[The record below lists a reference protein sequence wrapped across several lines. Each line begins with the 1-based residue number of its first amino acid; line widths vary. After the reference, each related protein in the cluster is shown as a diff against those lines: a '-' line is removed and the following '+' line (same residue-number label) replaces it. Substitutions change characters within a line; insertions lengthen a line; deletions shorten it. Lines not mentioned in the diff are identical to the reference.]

1 MTVGK
6 IKKRDGR
13 IVDFDKQKI
22 VSAIFKAAKSVGG
35 EDIELAKSLAERV
48 VQLVEEKFAKEV
60 PTVEQ
65 IQDIVEKVLIEN
77 GHAATAKA
85 YIIYRKEREE
95 SRKAKEMLGVR
106 DELKLSV
113 NTIKVLKAR
122 YLLKDEEGNVTEST
136 SELFRRVAR
145 HLALVDMLYHD
156 LVFDRKKEQRVKD
169 LPELDG
175 LPKKAQETGLNMH
188 NVKMLHRA
196 YQRLNLRKQMKVT
209 FSELLEI
216 LKNRWGDIKAR
227 EDEFYAMMTSFEFM
241 PNSPTLM
248 NAGAPLGQLSACFVL
263 PVGDSLDSIFDS
275 LKYTAIIHQSGGG
288 TGFSFSKLRPNGDTV
303 KSTKGI
309 ASGPLSFMRV
319 FDVATDVIKQGGCI
333 SADSLVR
340 TDKGIVP
347 IAKLLNCPSFGS
359 NPTNHLVYTN
369 GDFERAFLA
378 EDNGVAEVY
387 KIKTEIGTEIKATYN
402 HQIRVVGGDG
412 RFSWKE
418 VQDIKNGDWI
428 VHVLDGHIGHDA
440 ELPLKNM
447 KQHFNANR
455 LKVPKKMSPE
465 LAELLGIYMAD
476 GCTSTGG
483 RIIFA
488 VEKSDLQLME
498 RIKEHMSKI
507 FGLELGMV
515 QKKEGDN
522 SVCLVFYSNDLCKIF
537 KEFEW
542 KKEKSLHAFIPSHVF
557 QSSTESARSFLRGL
571 FEGDGDVHADGYPR
585 LYSASEKLVK
595 DAQQLLFGLGIV
607 STIHSYKSENRF
619 GKNPI
624 YHLNIIQ
631 KRSVDEFADRI
642 GFISERKNEK
652 LASRRKEKSFEQF
665 DIVPNQGSLLRELYR
680 GPGRGC
686 RKGRSK
692 LGANRPLYRDLQHHL
707 DAIGSGSSRNLTRKR
722 LKMLLEKYE
731 DLRHPQLIKLANNS
745 YFYSRVSGI
754 TKERAY
760 TMDIM
765 IPAGEQFV
773 ANSILVHNKRRGA
786 NMGIMRI
793 DHPDVL
799 DFITS
804 KDSENRLLT
813 NFNISVAV
821 TDKFMKALENE
832 SEYDLLNPRTGA
844 PFKKLFARQV
854 WEMIT
859 YQAWKTGDPGIIF
872 IDEINKFNQ
881 TPHIGAIEA
890 TNPCGEQPLLPY
902 ESCNLGSI
910 NLSKM
915 VKDKDSKTEI
925 DWEKLERIVKSS
937 VHFLDNV
944 IDANSYPIKQIEFMT
959 HANRKIGLGIMGF
972 ADMLIKLSVRYDSE
986 EALKIGEKVMKLISE
1001 AGREKSAEL
1010 GKERGSFPNFKG
1022 SRWDEKDYKHM
1033 RNATVTTIAPTG
1045 TISII
1050 SDCSSGIEPLFA
1062 VAFVRKNVLS
1072 GDELV
1077 EVNRLFEKYARD
1089 KGFYSEELM
1098 HEISRTG
1105 SIEDIEGVPK
1115 TAKELFK
1122 TAHDIDY
1129 EWHIKMQ
1136 AAFQKHTDNA
1146 VSKTINLRNEAGIK
1160 DVDNA
1165 YMLAYKLKCK
1175 GVTIYRDMS
1184 KVVQVIHI
1192 GEDKR
1197 KKIKMVKLEEEKKEL
1212 DESDETCPVC
1222 KSKLYSA
1229 EGCYTCLSCGYS
1241 KCS

>member
-1 MTVGK
+1 MTVSK
-6 IKKRDGR
+6 VKKRDGR
-13 IVDFDKQKI
+13 VVDFNTEKI

-35 EDIELAKSLAERV
+35 EDLGLAKSLAEKV
-48 VQLVEEKFAKEV
+48 VQLVEEKFDKEI

-106 DELKLSV
+106 DELKLPV

-136 SELFRRVAR
+136 GELFRRVAR
-145 HLALVDMLYHD
+145 HISLIDMLYHD
-156 LVFDRKKEQRVKD
+156 LVFDKGKEQRIRD

-175 LPKKAQETGLNMH
+175 LPKKAQEIGLTMH

-216 LKNRWGDIKAR
+216 LKNKWGEVKAR

-248 NAGAPLGQLSACFVL
+248 NAGAQLGQLSACFVL
-263 PVGDSLDSIFDS
+263 PIGDSLDSIFDS

-288 TGFSFSKLRPNGDTV
+288 TGFSFSKLRPNGDMV

-319 FDVATDVIKQGGCI
+319 FDVATDVIKQGG
-333 SADSLVR
+333 R
-340 TDKGIVP
+340 
-347 IAKLLNCPSFGS
+347 
-359 NPTNHLVYTN
+359 
-369 GDFERAFLA
+369 
-378 EDNGVAEVY
+378 
-387 KIKTEIGTEIKATYN
+387 
-402 HQIRVVGGDG
+402 
-412 RFSWKE
+412 
-418 VQDIKNGDWI
+418 
-428 VHVLDGHIGHDA
+428 
-440 ELPLKNM
+440 
-447 KQHFNANR
+447 
-455 LKVPKKMSPE
+455 
-465 LAELLGIYMAD
+465 
-476 GCTSTGG
+476 
-483 RIIFA
+483 
-488 VEKSDLQLME
+488 
-498 RIKEHMSKI
+498 
-507 FGLELGMV
+507 
-515 QKKEGDN
+515 
-522 SVCLVFYSNDLCKIF
+522 
-537 KEFEW
+537 
-542 KKEKSLHAFIPSHVF
+542 
-557 QSSTESARSFLRGL
+557 
-571 FEGDGDVHADGYPR
+571 
-585 LYSASEKLVK
+585 
-595 DAQQLLFGLGIV
+595 
-607 STIHSYKSENRF
+607 
-619 GKNPI
+619 
-624 YHLNIIQ
+624 
-631 KRSVDEFADRI
+631 
-642 GFISERKNEK
+642 
-652 LASRRKEKSFEQF
+652 
-665 DIVPNQGSLLRELYR
+665 
-680 GPGRGC
+680 
-686 RKGRSK
+686 
-692 LGANRPLYRDLQHHL
+692 
-707 DAIGSGSSRNLTRKR
+707 
-722 LKMLLEKYE
+722 
-731 DLRHPQLIKLANNS
+731 
-745 YFYSRVSGI
+745 
-754 TKERAY
+754 
-760 TMDIM
+760 
-765 IPAGEQFV
+765 
-773 ANSILVHNKRRGA
+773 RRGA

-813 NFNISVAV
+813 NFNISVAI

-832 SEYDLLNPRTGA
+832 SEYDLLNPRTGV

-881 TPHIGAIEA
+881 TPHIGQIEA

-915 VKDKDSKTEI
+915 VKEKDGKSEI
-925 DWEKLERIVKSS
+925 DWEKLEKVTRSC

-959 HANRKIGLGIMGF
+959 HANRKIGLGVMGF
-972 ADMLIKLSVRYDSE
+972 ADMLIKLGIRYDSE
-986 EALKIGEKVMKLISE
+986 DALKIGEKVMKSIAE
-1001 AGREKSAEL
+1001 AGRDKSVEL

-1022 SRWDEKDYKHM
+1022 SRWDEKDYKNM

-1077 EVNRLFEKYARD
+1077 EVNRMFEKYARD
-1089 KGFYSEELM
+1089 KGFYTEELM
-1098 HEISRTG
+1098 HEISKSG

-1115 TAKELFK
+1115 SAKELFK

-1136 AAFQKHTDNA
+1136 AAFQKFTDNA
-1146 VSKTINLRNEAGIK
+1146 VSKTINMRNEAGIK
-1160 DVDNA
+1160 DVENA
-1165 YMLAYKLKCK
+1165 YILAHKLKCK

-1184 KVVQVIHI
+1184 KAVQVIHI
-1192 GEDKR
+1192 GEEKR
-1197 KKIKMVKLEEEKKEL
+1197 KKMKMVKAEEDKKEL
-1212 DESDETCPVC
+1212 DESDENCPVC
-1222 KSKLYSA
+1222 KAKLYCA